1 MDTILQ
7 GKFTNYNHEDRDYPS
22 VQSIKKVGYLP
33 DPRPT
38 VASLAVIH
46 AREKKEEQAKPKHFI
61 MKKFQNVKG
70 ERPLIDDGMMNKMIT
85 FPIDE
90 HTFNDASILFFVSIQ
105 GKMQTEREFA
115 ASQNNEEPTSYE

>member
-46 AREKKEEQAKPKHFI
+46 AREKKEEEAKPKHFI
-61 MKKFQNVKG
+61 MKKFQNIKG
-70 ERPLIDDGMMNKMIT
+70 ERDFFSDDNRMMIKIIDGMMIKIVDGMMIKMM
-85 FPIDE
+85 
-90 HTFNDASILFFVSIQ
+90 A
-105 GKMQTEREFA
+105 
-115 ASQNNEEPTSYE
+115 YC

>member
-1 MDTILQ
+1 MFMLLILSILLLIIIIIIIVITMSSSLPYCCSSEDPMDTILQ

-70 ERPLIDDGMMNKMIT
+70 E
-85 FPIDE
+85 
-90 HTFNDASILFFVSIQ
+90 
-105 GKMQTEREFA
+105 
-115 ASQNNEEPTSYE
+115 TSH

>member
-1 MDTILQ
+1 MSLFAITLANKSGNYTYKCLCISSEDPMDTILQ

-33 DPRPT
+33 EPKPT
-38 VASLAVIH
+38 IASLAVIH

-70 ERPLIDDGMMNKMIT
+70 AIP
-85 FPIDE
+85 
-90 HTFNDASILFFVSIQ
+90 
-105 GKMQTEREFA
+105 
-115 ASQNNEEPTSYE
+115 

>member
-46 AREKKEEQAKPKHFI
+46 AREKKEEEAKPKHFI
-61 MKKFQNVKG
+61 MKKFQNIKG
-70 ERPLIDDGMMNKMIT
+70 ERETSTVMMMMIKIIDGMMIKIVDGMMIT
-85 FPIDE
+85 MM
-90 HTFNDASILFFVSIQ
+90 A
-105 GKMQTEREFA
+105 
-115 ASQNNEEPTSYE
+115 YC